1 MVDDDDYRGTS
12 QLVDPKL
19 KRAAKAKAQHQQIHE
34 KLTRPYKA
42 LSSRQSL
49 QGATRATSP
58 SITTMYFPNP
68 GKVALSRATLY
79 GSPTIRIFHKA
90 M

>member
-1 MVDDDDYRGTS
+1 DSRGSSLLTS
-12 QLVDPKL
+12 
-19 KRAAKAKAQHQQIHE
+19 HQQIRE